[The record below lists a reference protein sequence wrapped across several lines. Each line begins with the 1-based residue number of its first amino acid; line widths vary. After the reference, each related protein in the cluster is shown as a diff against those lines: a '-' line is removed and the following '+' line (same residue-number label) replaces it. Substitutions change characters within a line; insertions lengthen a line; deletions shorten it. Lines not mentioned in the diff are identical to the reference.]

1 MKRFY
6 VMLFSLL
13 AGVSVLRGAEPRVGF
28 RFDFTSDDEFQR
40 DWRFYNTMPVL
51 PNTRFRVERVD
62 GATDGYALVVE
73 SGKSSG
79 FVITMPRNL
88 DLREY
93 PILRWRWRIVRR
105 LRIAD
110 DVSDPDDQAGVVY
123 IADGTNLRHSSVGY
137 RWEHN
142 TLVGDDELIKYRGG
156 LTTVKAIC
164 VRNRHTPAGEWVV
177 EERDVV
183 RDFKAAFGKTLSA
196 GFAVTIGANTQ
207 HSQSDTRLEI
217 DYIEFRRSP
226 VSPPEL

>member
-1 MKRFY
+1 MKRFS
-6 VMLFSLL
+6 VVLLSLL
-13 AGVSVLRGAEPRVGF
+13 VGVSVLRGAEPRVGF

-110 DVSDPDDQAGVVY
+110 NVSDPDDQAGVVY

-164 VRNRHTPAGEWVV
+164 VRNRHTPTEEWVV